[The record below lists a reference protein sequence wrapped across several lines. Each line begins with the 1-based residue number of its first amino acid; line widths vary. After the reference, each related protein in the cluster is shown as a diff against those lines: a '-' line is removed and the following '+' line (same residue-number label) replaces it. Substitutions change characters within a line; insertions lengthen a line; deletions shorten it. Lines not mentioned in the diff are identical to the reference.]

1 MLNSPSRLR
10 SCSFFNIIPFFPMGL
25 VSNWRATISLSHVL
39 WKVWEQ
45 TILDLEAPQ
54 IVKNNS
60 VSLAAAAAL
69 AVQGVHRQGL
79 PALCPSWQPCA
90 ACPHQVALPSAR
102 TAAQNC
108 ALIKR
113 QTAQGNTNLCTASWM
128 LLEETERRNT
138 SPASEMT
145 EELQSLS

>member
-10 SCSFFNIIPFFPMGL
+10 SCSFFNLIPFFPMGL
-25 VSNWRATISLSHVL
+25 VSNWRATISLGHVL

-54 IVKNNS
+54 IVENNS
-60 VSLAAAAAL
+60 VSQAAAAA
-69 AVQGVHRQGL
+69 AVRALHRQGL
-79 PALCPSWQPCA
+79 PALCPSWQPCG

-108 ALIKR
+108 ALTKR
-113 QTAQGNTNLCTASWM
+113 QAAQGNTNFCTASGM
-128 LLEETERRNT
+128 LLGETGRRNT

-145 EELQSLS
+145 EEPQSLS